1 MKKFKLFLFALL
13 ACIILPSS
21 ISALEEKTCKV
32 IASDNEKVDA
42 TEVDEFVKYLE
53 ETVYNL
59 NNGSG
64 ILGSEKFTYEI
75 HVDKDTVTDEVF
87 EEAVKVNQ
95 DFNSEN
101 EAMEY
106 YNNIVLETPYVKKNY
121 KISPFAKPFV
131 SYTKGEPIVCTDLS
145 CVKEMEDLY
154 KQLNSNQKLDYIISF
169 SDEEGEEKITKTYKE
184 DGVVYFN
191 TEAEAKAQADSYKP
205 TLDGYVFKG
214 NTVDEVT
221 VPVSTEKTYEELYG
235 NNVFDTEEK
244 AEAALKEF
252 QEKYNTTNGSIEKSK
267 VSEEVTDSGTKPFE
281 TEKAATDWIT
291 NNKYDNETGR
301 LDATIKEET
310 EVFEQGDISEEFDSK
325 AQADKYIKE
334 LEEAGYKV
342 NYELKEI
349 PTVSNGEVISTE
361 KKEDKSATS
370 FVFSKEN
377 TDYILIKQGSGKVAV
392 WTESELTSEEKTTF
406 ISTYNQVNSD
416 GSTQGI
422 TLGDVEW
429 IYGYGEKDLSN
440 LGNNWKTYTFTDNGN
455 EIKLSFEKGSVSHT
469 VSGGFNDQNIKY
481 VIEGE
486 KYKERNVFN
495 VYFTIVTY
503 KYNYKINATVEVKE
517 DTTKY
522 IIVSNFVNLVK
533 KATLNYNIVTFDTK
547 TVYNLSY
554 DKYSVHNREIAY
566 INWAILSCEN
576 VETGNDDV
584 LTDKVVTVS
593 KNDYPNPPQTGVET
607 NGSIMSYVLVGMAL
621 YVSYKTYKL
630 VKNN

>member
-154 KQLNSNQKLDYIISF
+154 NKLMANQRLEYMINIEEVPGSEEFKQPYQEN
-169 SDEEGEEKITKTYKE
+169 GET
-184 DGVVYFN
+184 VYFDS
-191 TEAEAKAQADSYKP
+191 EAEAKAQADNYKP
-205 TLDGYVFKG
+205 TLDGYKFVK
-214 NTVDEVT
+214 NTVESKYFEAVT
-221 VPVSTEKTYEELYG
+221 KTY
-235 NNVFDTEEK
+235 NDTFDTLDE
-244 AEAALKEF
+244 AEAALNKFKAENNVTSSSIQATRDSNEDVSESKSKEF
-252 QEKYNTTNGSIEKSK
+252 NTKAEAEKWISDNAYNDEKGKLEITSDIQEE
-267 VSEEVTDSGTKPFE
+267 
-281 TEKAATDWIT
+281 
-291 NNKYDNETGR
+291 
-301 LDATIKEET
+301 TIKEDESKIS
-310 EVFEQGDISEEFDSK
+310 EVFASEDLANE
-325 AQADKYIKE
+325 YIQK
-334 LEEAGYKV
+334 LEDAGYTV
-342 NYELKEI
+342 ESELNEVKQGI
-349 PTVSNGEVISTE
+349 TGEVI
-361 KKEDKSATS
+361 KGTS
-370 FVFSKEN
+370 YPKAGRFEFSMN
-377 TDYILIKQGSGKVAV
+377 DTNFLLLKQGSGHYAV
-392 WTESELTSEEKTTF
+392 WTESALTPEEKANF
-406 ISTYNQVNSD
+406 VSTYNQVNSGDSKFD

-422 TLGDVEW
+422 SIDDISWLVGFDTF
-429 IYGYGEKDLSN
+429 DLSN
-440 LGNNWKTYTFTDNGN
+440 MQSWGKYTISKEGNNIVLTCDANQISHVIQGLAKDKVTYV
-455 EIKLSFEKGSVSHT
+455 LSGT
-469 VSGGFNDQNIKY
+469 
-481 VIEGE
+481 
-486 KYKERNVFN
+486 KYKEKK
-495 VYFTIVTY
+495 VYKVNYTEVTY
-503 KYNYKINATVEVKE
+503 GYDYVLSATAEVAE
-517 DTTKY
+517 ATTKY
-522 IIVSNFVNLVK
+522 YINSSFVNLVK

-607 NGSIMSYVLVGMAL
+607 NSSIMSYVLVGMAL